1 MAASVS
7 DDAGAVLLFKGLRP
21 IFTARSRRKRSN
33 HVLSSREPVNSIKR
47 ILVVRTDRLGDVVL
61 SLPMLPAL
69 RHCFPDAHIAMLLR
83 TYTGELVRGNPYVDR
98 IIWYDDDRGLI
109 PLREMRRVLREELF
123 DAVIVVYPTLRLAWL
138 MFLAGIPVRVG
149 TGYRYY
155 SVLFTRRVF
164 EHRKDAKR
172 HEVEYNLGLLSRIQ
186 CLPDSRPEFYIDIP
200 QDTDRRVREILSGA
214 GIESGERMAIVHPG
228 SGGSARDWSA
238 QNFGLLAARLADTE
252 HLRVIVTGGTDE
264 AGLVS
269 RVVEASGGKAQGMA
283 GMFTLKELT
292 ALARSADLFIGNSTG
307 PLHIAAAVN
316 TPVVGLY
323 PQHTA
328 MSQRR
333 WGPWCS
339 HKRVLV
345 PEKPPDCHD
354 CVDADATFCA
364 CMESITV
371 DRVFDAARSLLREGP
386 ASHSMKVMNER

>member
-1 MAASVS
+1 M
-7 DDAGAVLLFKGLRP
+7 
-21 IFTARSRRKRSN
+21 
-33 HVLSSREPVNSIKR
+33 SSREPVNSIKR

-69 RHCFPDAHIAMLLR
+69 RHCYPDAYIAMLLR

-98 IIWYDDDRGLI
+98 IIWYDDHRGMI
-109 PLREMRRVLREELF
+109 PLLEMRRVLRAERF

-172 HEVEYNLGLLSRIQ
+172 HEVEYNLGLLPRVD
-186 CLPDSRPEFYIDIP
+186 CLPHAPPEFFIDIP
-200 QDTDRRVREILSGA
+200 GAAEDRVREILSGA
-214 GIESGERMAIVHPG
+214 GIEPGKRIAILHPG

-238 QNFGLLAARLADTE
+238 QNFGALASRLAASEDMQVL
-252 HLRVIVTGGTDE
+252 VTGGVDE
-264 AGLVS
+264 SELVA
-269 RVVEASGGKAQGMA
+269 RVVEASGGTALGMA
-283 GMFTLKELT
+283 GRFTLKELA
-292 ALARSADLFIGNSTG
+292 ALTRSAALFVGNSTG
-307 PLHIAAAVN
+307 PLHIAAAVD
-316 TPVVGLY
+316 TPVLGLY

-339 HKRVLV
+339 RKRVLV
-345 PEKPPDCHD
+345 PDKPVDCRD
-354 CVDADATFCA
+354 CDDAKAAVCA
-364 CMESITV
+364 CMDSITV
-371 DRVFDAARSLLREGP
+371 DQVHAAARSLLHEGP
-386 ASHSMKVMNER
+386 LSHSMKVVNEQ